1 VIGRGTKWSRRGE
14 RYDEMIAYHWQQQQ
28 PATKHR
34 PGRPSGESKE
44 ASRNELLANDL
55 AWRVGGG
62 VGVYIDGKQA
72 QGAA

>member
-1 VIGRGTKWSRRGE
+1 
-14 RYDEMIAYHWQQQQ
+14 M
-28 PATKHR
+28 
-34 PGRPSGESKE
+34 KE

-55 AWRVGGG
+55 AWRVGV